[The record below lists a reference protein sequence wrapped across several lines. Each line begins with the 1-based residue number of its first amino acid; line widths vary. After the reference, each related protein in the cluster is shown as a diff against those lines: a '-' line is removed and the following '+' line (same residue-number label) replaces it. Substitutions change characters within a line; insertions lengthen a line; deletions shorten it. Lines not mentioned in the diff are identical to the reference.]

1 MKNFEVLNTED
12 LKNVKG
18 GYQDRMINDDILV

>member
-1 MKNFEVLNTED
+1 MKNFEALNTED
-12 LKNVKG
+12 LNNIKG